1 MSNRTLTLV
10 QEVFFDLS
18 DLINSGEMDD
28 IALKG
33 FQEFETLKEFLE
45 EQKAK
50 LREIEAGVEEALAPR
65 VDTQEHLDVVWNALE
80 AYREDLIP
88 EGDKQYDEI
97 WGDIC
102 TAMACITEDLGL
114 EVATEEGER
123 A

>member
-10 QEVFFDLS
+10 QEVLFDLS
-18 DLINSGEMDD
+18 DLIKSGEMDD

-50 LREIEAGVEEALAPR
+50 LQEIEAGVEEASAPR

-80 AYREDLIP
+80 AYRADLIP

-97 WGDIC
+97 WSDIC

-114 EVATEEGER
+114 EGAPV
-123 A
+123 